1 MQLIAVTSPELAQKF
16 IQLPVILYRHD
27 PNFIRPLDKDIEQ
40 VFDPKQ
46 NKFFRHGDC
55 TRWLLVDNQQQTIGR
70 VAAFI
75 DKRTAAKFEQPT
87 GGMGF
92 FECINDQAAANLLF
106 NQCQTWLEERGMAAM
121 DGPINFGDRDKWWG
135 LLVEEFS
142 AASYGTNY
150 NFPYYRQLFEN
161 YGFQL
166 YFKQYTYYRKVLA
179 PLSDKYIHKAK
190 AIYHHPDY
198 TFRHLQR
205 AKLKQYAEDFRVVY
219 NAAWGK
225 HQGVKEMSSAQ
236 AIIIMQKMKP
246 ILDERIMWFAYYQN
260 IPVGFFISIPELN
273 QLFKYVNGKLDWLGK
288 IKFLYHKWKGSCTR
302 MCGIVFGIAPAHQ
315 RKGVE
320 AALIYASSL
329 QYQRFRKFAY
339 DDIVMNWIGDFNPK
353 MMRVAEQIEA
363 RIFKT
368 HITYRKLF
376 DETKEFK
383 RAPII

>member
-1 MQLIAVTSPELAQKF
+1 MQLVEVTTPALAKQF
-16 IQLPVILYRHD
+16 IQVAVDLYKGD

-46 NKFFRHGDC
+46 NKYFRHGEC
-55 TRWLLVDNQQQTIGR
+55 IRWLLLNPQGRAIGR

-75 DKRTAAKFEQPT
+75 DKRTAPKFEQPT

-92 FECINDQAAANLLF
+92 FECINDQSAANLLF
-106 NQCQTWLEERGMAAM
+106 KQCQTWLEARGIEAM

-142 AASYGTNY
+142 PASYNTNY

-161 YGFQL
+161 YGFQV
-166 YFKQYTYYRKVLA
+166 YFKQFTYYRQVMA
-179 PLSDKYIHKAK
+179 PLSDRYIDKAK
-190 AIYHHPDY
+190 AIYAHPDY
-198 TFRHLQR
+198 SFRHLER
-205 AKLKQYAEDFRVVY
+205 KKLAQYTEDFRKVY
-219 NAAWGK
+219 NLAWGK

-236 AIIIMQKMKP
+236 ATLIMQKMKP
-246 ILDERIMWFAYYQN
+246 ILDERIMWFAYYKN
-260 IPVGFFISIPELN
+260 EPIGFFISIPELN
-273 QLFKYVNGKLDWLGK
+273 QLFRYVNGKLDLIGK

-302 MCGIVFGIAPAHQ
+302 MCGIVFGIAPDHQ

-320 AALIYASSL
+320 AAMIYASSKYYRSVPNL
-329 QYQRFRKFAY
+329 PYQ
-339 DDIVMNWIGDFNPK
+339 DIVMNWIGDFNPK
-353 MMRVAEQIEA
+353 MMRVAEQIDA
-363 RIFKT
+363 HIYKT
-368 HITYRKLF
+368 HFTYRKLF

>member
-1 MQLIAVTSPELAQKF
+1 MQLISVASPELAKRF
-16 IQLPVILYRHD
+16 IQLPVKLYKND
-27 PNFIRPLDKDIEQ
+27 PNYIRPLDKDIEQ
-40 VFDPKQ
+40 IFDPKQ
-46 NKFFRHGDC
+46 NKFFRHGEC
-55 TRWLLVDNQQQTIGR
+55 ERWLLVDDQQETIGR

-75 DKRTAAKFEQPT
+75 DKRTATKFEQPT

-92 FECINDQAAANLLF
+92 FECINNQAAANLLF
-106 NQCQTWLEERGMAAM
+106 NQCKEWLEERGMAAM

-142 AASYGTNY
+142 PASYGTNY
-150 NFPYYRQLFEN
+150 NFPYYRGLFEN
-161 YGFQL
+161 FGFKL
-166 YFKQYTYYRKVLA
+166 YFKQYTYYRKVLE
-179 PLSDKYIHKAK
+179 PLSEKYIHKAK
-190 AIYHHPDY
+190 AIYDHPDY
-198 TFRHLQR
+198 SFRHLER
-205 AKLKQYAEDFRVVY
+205 TKLKQYAEDFRVVY

-236 AIIIMQKMKP
+236 ALVVMQKMKP
-246 ILDERIMWFAYYQN
+246 ILDERIMWFAYHQN

-273 QLFKYVNGKLDWLGK
+273 QLFRYVNGKLDPWGK

-320 AALIYASSL
+320 AALIYASSS
-329 QYQRFRKFAY
+329 QYQRFRNFYY

-363 RIFKT
+363 RIYKT

>member
-1 MQLIAVTSPELAQKF
+1 MQLIPVTSPELAQKF
-16 IQLPVILYRHD
+16 VQVPVLLYKND

-46 NKFFRHGDC
+46 NKFFRHGEC
-55 TRWLLVDNQQQTIGR
+55 ERWLLIDDQQKTIGR

-75 DKRTAAKFEQPT
+75 DKRTATKFEQPT

-92 FECINDQAAANLLF
+92 FECINNQAAANLLF
-106 NQCQTWLEERGMAAM
+106 DQCKNWLTGRGMEAM

-142 AASYGTNY
+142 PASYGTNY
-150 NFPYYRQLFEN
+150 NFPYYRDLFEH

-190 AIYHHPDY
+190 AIYEHPDY
-198 TFRHLQR
+198 SFRHLER
-205 AKLKQYAEDFRVVY
+205 KKLKQYAEDFRTVY

-225 HQGVKEMSSAQ
+225 HQGVKEMSPAQ
-236 AIIIMQKMKP
+236 ALLIMQKLKP
-246 ILDERIMWFAYYQN
+246 VLDERIMWFAYYQN

-273 QLFKYVNGKLDWLGK
+273 QLFKFVNGKLDWIGK
-288 IKFLYHKWKGSCTR
+288 IKFMYHKWKGSCTR

-320 AALIYASSL
+320 AALIYASSS
-329 QYQRFRKFAY
+329 QYQRFRNFHY